1 VRQVTIVLAYY
12 LNAGMLQRQYEE
24 LRALPEPLREQ
35 LALIVVDD
43 GSPVPAIGAE
53 IGMPL
58 KIFRMRKD
66 VRWNQDAC
74 RNIGVHHAETRWV
87 LLTDMD
93 HLAPLATLQ
102 SLVYGSFDQA
112 AVYKFARV
120 SAPDLAPYKP
130 HPNSWFMTRKMF
142 DRIGGYDERFA
153 GYYGTDADFRD
164 RVKKIARIE
173 QLDDVLIRVPRE
185 VIPDA
190 STTTYGR
197 KEKQDAVG
205 IKRVMHERDRVRG
218 WKPLRLTF
226 PYDCVWEQ
234 PVKGGA
240 F

>member
-1 VRQVTIVLAYY
+1 MRSITIVLAYY
-12 LNAGMLQRQYEE
+12 LNPGMLQRQYAE
-24 LRALPEPLREQ
+24 LRALPEALRQQ
-35 LALIVVDD
+35 LQLIVVDD
-43 GSPVPAIGAE
+43 GSPRDPAQPAE

-58 KIFRMRKD
+58 QIYRMQRD

-74 RNIGVHHAETRWV
+74 RNIGVHHATTRWV

-93 HLAPLATLQ
+93 HQPPIGTLQ
-102 SLVYGSFDQA
+102 SLVYGGFDQA
-112 AVYKFARV
+112 AVYRFSRV

-173 QLDDVLIRVPRE
+173 LLDDVLIRVPRE
-185 VIPDA
+185 VVPDA

-197 KEKQDAVG
+197 KEKQDTVN
-205 IKRVMHERDRVRG
+205 IRRILHERSLIKG
-218 WKPLRLTF
+218 WRPLRLLF
-226 PYDCVWEQ
+226 PYSRV
-234 PVKGGA
+234 